1 MGIWEEIIE
10 VLDILTLAKKFGSGF
25 EFDMNFKSDGHL
37 SGHGRTICIQK
48 TVRTVT
54 NRAAITR

>member
-10 VLDILTLAKKFGSGF
+10 VLDILTLAKKLGRGF

-37 SGHGRTICIQK
+37 SGHGFFG
-48 TVRTVT
+48 T
-54 NRAAITR
+54 NK